1 MKMILIMTSIINNII
16 NEIPKVEEKKNKVM
30 DRINKGRKKA
40 QNKKNEEE
48 KENNYKKS
56 EKIQNF
62 ANELEKVMFGP
73 KEN

>member
-1 MKMILIMTSIINNII
+1 MINNKENNDNNII

-40 QNKKNEEE
+40 QDKKNEEE
-48 KENNYKKS
+48 KVNNYKKS